1 MTGPSYWWLII
12 FSGLTALSTVVNT
25 WIHWK
30 TLVWRREAAPLR
42 PKKLRKMKADND

>member
-1 MTGPSYWWLII
+1 MTPLSVWLIV

-30 TLVWRREAAPLR
+30 TLQWRREDAPVRHDSDL
-42 PKKLRKMKADND
+42 L